1 MRTLL
6 LATLGLYLSLSAS
19 AQEADPFDL
28 LFGGGETI
36 SAGTEDQAGQDDLNI
51 VRLRL
56 RRFTLND
63 SVPAYDTAGGLCLPM
78 QPVVEAL
85 EFPIEL
91 TDDTATGWFLAT
103 GNTVEIE
110 FSAGVAKVK
119 DAPIAIMETAFSK
132 TDDGWCATL
141 DTYEQ
146 LFGFA
151 FAYER
156 STLDINLDP
165 DAILPIEARL
175 EREALRKEL
184 EREGG
189 NKRPDYEFVQNPY
202 RWLSVPVGDIGID
215 TTINSAGTAEA
226 RLSVELAGDILK
238 TTGRFRSVSRTD
250 DMLDGLRL
258 TLDRANADGDLGL
271 LNARQITLGDVSA
284 PSLPLIS
291 RGNNGVGMVISNR
304 SALAADM
311 FDTTEI
317 RGPLPQG
324 WEAELYDAGQLV
336 AFVTE
341 PDSNGDYVFDQ
352 VTLRP
357 GFNRFEV
364 RLFGPYGETET
375 RPVSYMI
382 GAELNPENE
391 TSYTIGVID
400 GRQTL
405 FGEALVKAPSLTS
418 EDTLIKIAE
427 TKPRAFASLAYGLSD
442 RLTLRVDS
450 ESELDAF
457 SALTTS
463 LLFAGDTSYSAVR
476 VAADGQGRSGVQI
489 AHQRRVGERSS
500 LSVSAIDY
508 GALENEITG
517 YDASKLQRG
526 ASVRVDTQVPIR
538 NVSLPFQGQL
548 RWAEYANGLTN
559 IDALARVSGALRVY
573 RWTNTL
579 RYSNMSDTTGSV
591 SSLRGEALIARSIRK
606 LRVRS
611 SLAYDL
617 TDGFAPTTGTLGVQ
631 RAYKNNSTAQFTAAH
646 DFKSGRTNAQAGW
659 SRQFDKFALSANASV
674 SDQGTWSTG
683 LRLSLAL
690 FRDKDRARFDIA
702 APGLSRSGTIR
713 QHVFHDL
720 NGNGQFDEGEPPIK
734 GVQFIVG
741 NTLRPEKTDA
751 SGRVVLSGLPAGSQ
765 IDIEFQMSSLDDP
778 FLRPAF
784 IGRKTIVRP
793 GQVVEISTPVQST
806 GDAEGILLVQNGEY
820 QTPVSGVE
828 VEFVDTSG
836 RVVATSI
843 TEFDGYFYTDGLPM
857 GGLSVQVSQAA
868 LDATNTVAEP
878 LKLNLNVDEPSVYG
892 LKVIVAPRAKPAS

>member
-1 MRTLL
+1 MRHLL
-6 LATLGLYLSLSAS
+6 LATLGLYLSFSAS

-36 SAGTEDQAGQDDLNI
+36 SVGTEDQAGQDDLNI

-63 SVPAYDTAGGLCLPM
+63 SVPAYETKGGLCLPID
-78 QPVVEAL
+78 PVVKAL
-85 EFPIEL
+85 EFPI
-91 TDDTATGWFLAT
+91 TVDDDKANGWFLST
-103 GNTVEIE
+103 NNTV
-110 FSAGVAKVK
+110 SLDLAGGVAETKGE
-119 DAPIAIMETAFSK
+119 AIAIMETAFVK

-146 LFGFA
+146 MFGFK
-151 FAYER
+151 FTYDR
-156 STLDINLDP
+156 STLDIDIDP

-184 EREGG
+184 ERKGSSQ
-189 NKRPDYEFVQNPY
+189 RPDYEFVQNPY

-215 TTINSAGTAEA
+215 ATVNSAGDAEA
-226 RLSVELAGDILK
+226 RLSLELAGDILK

-250 DMLDGLRL
+250 DMFDGLRL

-271 LNARQITLGDVSA
+271 LNARQILIGDVSS
-284 PSLPLIS
+284 PSLPMIS
-291 RGNNGVGMVISNR
+291 QGNNGVGAVISNK
-304 SALAADM
+304 SSLAADM

-382 GAELNPENE
+382 GSELNPENE
-391 TSYTIGVID
+391 TTYTLGIID
-400 GRQTL
+400 GSQTL
-405 FGEALVKAPSLTS
+405 FGEALTKTPS
-418 EDTLIKIAE
+418 EDDLITLPQKG
-427 TKPRAFASLAYGLSD
+427 PRAFVSLAHGLSD
-442 RLTLRVDS
+442 RLTLRVDG
-450 ESELDAF
+450 ESGIDELDT
-457 SALTTS
+457 LTTS
-463 LLFAGDTSYSAVR
+463 LLFAGDASYSAVR
-476 VAADGQGRSGVQI
+476 IAADSKGRSGLQV
-489 AHQRRVGERSS
+489 AHQRRLGAQSS
-500 LSVSAIDY
+500 LSLSVVDY
-508 GALENEITG
+508 GAIENEVTG
-517 YDASKLQRG
+517 FDTSRLQRG
-526 ASVRVDTQVPIR
+526 ASLRVDTQLPVR
-538 NVSLPFQGQL
+538 NATLPFQGQL
-548 RWAEYANGLTN
+548 RWREYANGLSN
-559 IDALARVSGALRVY
+559 VDALARVSGALRVY

-579 RYSNMSDTTGSV
+579 RYSNLSDDQSSV
-591 SSLRGEALIARSIRK
+591 SSLKGEALIARSIRK

-617 TDGFAPTTGTLGVQ
+617 TDGFAPSTGTLGVQ
-631 RAYKNNSTAQFTAAH
+631 RSFKNNSTAQFTAAH
-646 DFKSGRTNAQAGW
+646 DFKSGSTNAQAAW
-659 SRQFDKFALSANASV
+659 SRQFEKFAVSANASV

-690 FRDKDRARFDIA
+690 FRDKDRSRFDIA

-720 NGNGQFDEGEPPIK
+720 NANGRFDEGEPPIE

-778 FLRPAF
+778 FLRPTF

-793 GQVVEISTPVQST
+793 GQVVEIATPVQST
-806 GDAEGILLVQNGEY
+806 GDAEGILLVQNGEH

-828 VEFVDTSG
+828 VEFVTTDE
-836 RVVATSI
+836 RVIATSV

-857 GGLSVQVSQAA
+857 GDLTVRVSKEA
-868 LDATNTVAEP
+868 LNATNTKAEHVP
-878 LKLNLNVDEPSVYG
+878 LKLTIDDPSVYG
-892 LKVIVAPRAKPAS
+892 LKVIVEPQDTVS